1 MISLREAADCLGL
14 GSDFSVVDDFFG
26 FLNLPPSP
34 GAAPPGLPADPT
46 GAIVSVSL
54 KEQMDALEG
63 EIFHVNVIRVGSDLF
78 SASDNDEV
86 DYSIYRMR
94 NIYAA
99 IGIGIGRVKHYFITS
114 ADANGLDSPTKDK
127 DLKDLTQIYSVPTDG
142 IDLFIVNNMNIVDK
156 NNNVTLGRSA
166 VGGPCGDKDP
176 VFGLSGSTC
185 GLFGS
190 EQTSR
195 TAAHEIGH
203 YLSLQHR
210 NKEPMNLMCQSL
222 NARSTRNSVKFD
234 DGKQERRVRRHCFV
248 SERC

>member
-14 GSDFSVVDDFFG
+14 GSDFSVVEDFFG

-34 GAAPPGLPADPT
+34 GSLPPGLPADPT
-46 GAIVSVSL
+46 GAVVSVSL
-54 KEQMDALEG
+54 REQMDALEG
-63 EIFHVNVIRVGSDLF
+63 EIFHVNIIRVGSDLF

-99 IGIGIGRVKHYFITS
+99 IGIGIGRVEHYFITS
-114 ADANGLDSPTKDK
+114 DEADGLDAPTKTR
-127 DLKDLTQIYSVPTDG
+127 DLKDLTQIYSVPNDG
-142 IDLFIVNNMNIVDK
+142 IDLFIINNMNIVLKDGS
-156 NNNVTLGRSA
+156 TPTGRSA
-166 VGGPCGDKDP
+166 INGPCGDKDP

-195 TAAHEIGH
+195 TAAHEVGH
-203 YLSLQHR
+203 YLSLHHR
-210 NKEPMNLMCQSL
+210 QKEPMNLMCQSI
-222 NARSTRNSVKFD
+222 NARSIRNSVKFD

-248 SERC
+248 VEQC